1 MSNHGYRRQTMQ
13 IQNLSYI
20 LIKQSIILPSAFFAS
35 PLKPLTQSD
44 WIWLAGSGLGL
55 GIVVI
60 LLAIILALLFVVKR
74 RRKKALA
81 KNNQAQ
87 SLPSADSPTLTSAR
101 PVVGVSSDD
110 DPTKP
115 SVSLDEDAGDTKP
128 IALEP
133 EAGQA
138 AITPSEARPPNIGWR
153 IAGLTHVG
161 LKRKLNED
169 KLLILEA
176 SLNEGQP
183 YGLYIVADGMGG
195 HEHGEV
201 ASQLTIDTIQA
212 RFAQLVNEAAPYE
225 EWFRRTIVAANE
237 TVIAHQAD
245 KEMMR
250 KMGSTLVMAL
260 ITSDNKAYITHVGD
274 SRAYHLTN
282 NSMTQITEDHSLVE
296 RLIQIGQI
304 TREEARTHK
313 QRNVIYSTIG
323 DKNKLQIGLYNV
335 DLQPGD
341 RLLLCSDGLTGMLTD
356 DQILNINR
364 SYASPA
370 ETCQVLVKA
379 ANAAGGE
386 DNITTVLIEMDA

>member
-1 MSNHGYRRQTMQ
+1 MQ

>member
-1 MSNHGYRRQTMQ
+1 
-13 IQNLSYI
+13 
-20 LIKQSIILPSAFFAS
+20 
-35 PLKPLTQSD
+35 
-44 WIWLAGSGLGL
+44 
-55 GIVVI
+55 
-60 LLAIILALLFVVKR
+60 
-74 RRKKALA
+74 
-81 KNNQAQ
+81 
-87 SLPSADSPTLTSAR
+87 
-101 PVVGVSSDD
+101 VVGVSSDD

>member
-1 MSNHGYRRQTMQ
+1 MQ

-386 DNITTVLIEMDA
+386 DNITTVLIEMDV